1 MAQFP
6 LNPTQKG
13 FVVAILEL
21 GCWAG
26 AWIAGF
32 FADKIGRKFT
42 IVLGTVIFLLGA
54 SLVCNSIQF
63 LLGFLLRAH
72 HNATEKSFE
81 TVCHH
86 AYHISH

>member
-1 MAQFP
+1 MEHFP
-6 LNPTQKG
+6 LDPTQKG

-26 AWIAGF
+26 AWFAGY

-54 SLVCNSIQF
+54 SLVRLEDIKMIDLLNF
-63 LLGFLLRAH
+63 LIMKHYALLLPTASWCS
-72 HNATEKSFE
+72 K
-81 TVCHH
+81 
-86 AYHISH
+86 Y